1 MRRLR
6 GALPAAMVCLL
17 VGCQSGADPERI
29 VEKPTATSS
38 PLPNILWIVAEDHSP
53 DLGSYGDSYAITPN
67 LDRLATEGTRFT
79 RAFASSPAGGP
90 ARSTLIT
97 GMYATTL
104 GSHHMRS
111 TAVPPA
117 YVRAF
122 PEWLRAAGYY
132 TSNNAKT
139 DYNFSPWLATEPN
152 RAVSEAPLGLWD
164 DSSREAHW
172 RNREPDQ
179 SFFSVINL
187 GVTHEGQVRLP
198 DDQFAERTR
207 SLTADQRHDPVSA
220 TLPPYYPDTAVVR
233 ENWARY
239 YDLVTVMDGQVGE
252 ILAELEADGL
262 ADDTI
267 VFFFGDHGRGLSRA
281 KRWVYDSGL
290 QVPLIVR
297 WPGRIE
303 AGSVRKD
310 LVSFLDFA
318 PTLLSLARAPV
329 ADHMHGRVFLGEGT
343 EPPPAQLFFTRDRM
357 DKAYDRIRGVR
368 DERYKYIRNFEP
380 GLPYAQ
386 PIAFMDEMPMMQE
399 WRRLAAEG
407 ALTGPPAQF
416 FAKTKPAEELYDTE
430 SDPHEVVNLADDPAY
445 AGQLAVMRGAL
456 ESWIVETGDLGEV
469 PEAELVSQ
477 FRPDGVPPTTEP
489 PKVQPQG
496 GTYHGP
502 PQVTITC
509 PDDGSTAVFT
519 TDPGDD
525 PRWRLYMWP
534 FWMGDP
540 RLRAQ
545 CGRLG
550 YFDSDIV
557 SYDFDVEMHWVI
569 PEGTSPRRL
578 PGQIQ
583 TWR

>member
-1 MRRLR
+1 
-6 GALPAAMVCLL
+6 MVGFL
-17 VGCQSGADPERI
+17 VGCQSGSESGRVIESA
-29 VEKPTATSS
+29 ATSS
-38 PLPNILWIVAEDHSP
+38 APPNILWIVADDHSP

-67 LDRLATEGTRFT
+67 LDRLATEGVRFT
-79 RAFASSPAGGP
+79 RAFATSPVSGP

-97 GMYATTL
+97 GTYATTI

-111 TAVPPA
+111 TAVPPT
-117 YVRAF
+117 YVKAF

-132 TSNNAKT
+132 TSNHDKT
-139 DYNFSPWLATEPN
+139 DYNFSPWLATDPD
-152 RAVSEAPLGLWD
+152 RAVHEAPLGPWD
-164 DSSREAHW
+164 DSSRDAHW
-172 RNREPDQ
+172 RNRKPDQ
-179 SFFSVINL
+179 PFFSVINL
-187 GVTHEGQVRLP
+187 GTTHEGHVHFP
-198 DDQFAERTR
+198 DDQFPEPML
-207 SLTADQRHDPVSA
+207 SLTADQRHDPASA
-220 TLPPYYPDTAVVR
+220 MLPPYYPDTPI
-233 ENWARY
+233 ARQSWSRY
-239 YDLVTVMDGQVGE
+239 HDLVTVMDGQVGE

-262 ADDTI
+262 AEETV
-267 VFFFGDHGRGLSRA
+267 VFFYGDHGRGLPRA
-281 KRWVYDSGL
+281 KRWAYDSGL

-297 WPGRIE
+297 WPGRLE
-303 AGSVRKD
+303 AGSVRDD

-329 ADHMHGRVFLGEGT
+329 PDHMQGRVFLGEDAK
-343 EPPPAQLFFTRDRM
+343 PPPARLFFTRDRV
-357 DKAYDRIRGVR
+357 DEAYDRIRGVR

-386 PIAFMDEMPMMQE
+386 PIAYVDKLPMMRE

-407 ALTGPPAQF
+407 TLTGPPARF

-430 SDPHEVVNLADDPAY
+430 TDMHEVINLADEPAH
-445 AGQLAVMRGAL
+445 ADRLAIMRGAL
-456 ESWIVETGDLGEV
+456 DSWIVETGDLGEV
-469 PEAELVSQ
+469 PEAELVAR

-496 GTYHGP
+496 GTFHGP

-509 PDDGSTAVFT
+509 PTDGATAVFT
-519 TDPGDD
+519 TDLGDE
-525 PRWRLYMWP
+525 PRWRLYAWP

-540 RLRAQ
+540 RLQAQ

-557 SYDFDVEMHWVI
+557 TYEFDVEMHWFI
-569 PEGTSPRRL
+569 PDGTTPRRL

-583 TWR
+583 TWLEAQP